1 MPKLPKRYTAFL
13 NAYPDVAKAYHELGD
28 ACSQAGPLNEKT
40 RALVRLGIAIGRQH
54 EGAVHSHAR
63 KALEAGASAKEI
75 RHAVILS
82 TTTIGFPA
90 MMAALSWVDDI
101 LGVHP
106 SGIAEKKK
114 RK

>member
-1 MPKLPKRYTAFL
+1 MAQLPKRYTDFL
-13 NAYPDVAKAYHELGD
+13 ATYPKVAKAYHDLGD
-28 ACSQAGPLNEKT
+28 ACSQAGPLEEKV
-40 RALVRLGIAIGRQH
+40 RALVRLGIAVGRQH

-75 RHAVILS
+75 RHAVLLS

-90 MMAALSWVDDI
+90 MMAALSWVDDV
-101 LGVHP
+101 L
-106 SGIAEKKK
+106 EKRRK